1 MKKYLFTHDDGTK
14 EVFTTRFSQEELCAL
29 LSAVDVAFGDVDVF
43 RRDAVEDAEKLR
55 AILMEKLR
63 IKGVTERSYN
73 KFYDKYLDTFNE

>member
-29 LSAVDVAFGDVDVF
+29 LSAVDVAFGDMDVF

-55 AILMEKLR
+55 AILMEKLL
-63 IKGVTERSYN
+63 IKGVTDRSYN